1 LPPAVGPR
9 RARAS
14 RRNTDEARGREAER
28 PGAIPLKGWKD
39 ILWRAFREIRQDDV
53 AGIARG
59 VAFSA
64 LLALFPALGA
74 FVSLYGVFADP
85 ALAREQLATLGGFV
99 PAEGLEILGEQM
111 NRLATA
117 GDTGLSLA
125 FVGGLIISIWSANGG
140 MKALFQG
147 LNVAYEEREK
157 RSFIRVNLWSLAF
170 TLGAMLF
177 FAAASGLVIVAP
189 VALQAMH
196 LDPELLPLAWLRW
209 PALVATLMLGLALLY
224 RYGPSRERARWRWIS
239 VGSVAA
245 SLGWIAGSA
254 LFSWYLAN
262 FANYDA
268 AYGSLGALF
277 GFMMWIWLSCVV
289 VLCGAE
295 LNSEIEHQTAIDST
309 TGSPLP
315 MGQRGATMA
324 DTLGAPSPELG
335 KRKRSSARAALGGWW
350 NRRHGVL

>member
-1 LPPAVGPR
+1 
-9 RARAS
+9 
-14 RRNTDEARGREAER
+14 
-28 PGAIPLKGWKD
+28 
-39 ILWRAFREIRQDDV
+39 V

-64 LLALFPALGA
+64 LLALFPALAA
-74 FVSLYGVFADP
+74 FVALYGVFADP
-85 ALAREQLATLGGFV
+85 ALAREQLATLSGFV
-99 PAEGLEILGEQM
+99 PVEGLEILGEQM
-111 NRLATA
+111 NRLAGA
-117 GDTGLSLA
+117 GETGLSLA
-125 FVGGLIISIWSANGG
+125 FVGGLLVSIWSANGG

-189 VALQAMH
+189 VALQAMR

-209 PALVATLMLGLALLY
+209 PALVATLMIGLALLY
-224 RYGPSRERARWRWIS
+224 RFGPSRERAKWRWIS
-239 VGSVAA
+239 VGSIAA
-245 SLGWIAGSA
+245 SLAWIAGSA

-277 GFMMWIWLSCVV
+277 GFMMWIWLSSMV

-295 LNSEIEHQTAIDST
+295 LNSEIEHQTAVDST
-309 TGSPLP
+309 TGAPLP
-315 MGQRGATMA
+315 MGRRGATMA
-324 DTLGAPSPELG
+324 DTLGAPAGSASRRG
-335 KRKRSSARAALGGWW
+335 KGGSSARAALGRWW
-350 NRRHGVL
+350 SRRHGVF